1 LAIDDVYG
9 MLIIDDALGAYG
21 NEAKKSFIY
30 NAIEFRF
37 VGVDLDVLQLSPKV
51 RVIIIFDV
59 GSEED
64 KAKFKELY
72 STSLVGLASI
82 LEVK

>member
-1 LAIDDVYG
+1 
-9 MLIIDDALGAYG
+9 M
-21 NEAKKSFIY
+21 
-30 NAIEFRF
+30 
-37 VGVDLDVLQLSPKV
+37 DLDVLQLSPKV